1 MNPDDIK
8 AIIYDCDGVLI
19 DSLESN
25 EAYYNH
31 ILEHFGQPPLT
42 EEHRHVMQFLT
53 AKEMMVLIFDSTNLL
68 ADALAFEKTLDNDRF
83 TPLVQVEPNT
93 REVLRHLRQKYL
105 TAIATNRGKSLRPL
119 LVHLGLD
126 TFFNIVVTSYDVKLS
141 KPDPECLNIIL
152 NDFRI
157 LPEEALYIGDN
168 EIDQVLCERAGV
180 PFIAYK
186 NPSLRAVYHITNHL
200 DLLAIIQYPYQQ

>member
-1 MNPDDIK
+1 MNPMKIK

-19 DSLESN
+19 DSRKSN

-31 ILEHFGQPPLT
+31 ILMHFGSPPLT
-42 EEHRHVMQFLT
+42 EEHRHAMQFLT
-53 AKEMMVLIFDSTNLL
+53 SKEMMVLIFDSTNLL

-83 TPLVQVEPNT
+83 TPLAQVEPNT
-93 REVLRHLRQKYL
+93 REVLKNLRQKYL

-119 LVHLGLD
+119 LAYYGLD
-126 TFFNIVVTSYDVKLS
+126 MMFDMVVSSYDVMLA

-168 EIDQVLCERAGV
+168 EIDKVMCERAGV

-200 DLLAIIQYPYQQ
+200 DLLAILQCPYSL